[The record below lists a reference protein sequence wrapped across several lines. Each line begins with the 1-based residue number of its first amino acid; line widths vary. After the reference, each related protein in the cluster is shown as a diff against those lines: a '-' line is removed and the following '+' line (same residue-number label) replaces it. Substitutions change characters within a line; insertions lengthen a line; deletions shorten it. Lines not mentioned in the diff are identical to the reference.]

1 MRVQKFSL
9 LAVAV
14 AAGLSL
20 TACGG
25 SDNGSSGS
33 TGSSSGA
40 SSDTSSNASSNAS
53 SGASDSQGSGGNSG
67 STGAGQNGGQ
77 SSGGQSSGGHVGTGS
92 GRASGTGCTTDHL
105 AFSASG
111 GMAEGELIVNMKNT
125 GSANCTLHGFPGV
138 DLKGKD
144 GTVSASRSNLT
155 APTVTLQPGAETR
168 FTLHYPPNNTG
179 GTGVTFTQLVV
190 TPPNETHSTVLNAGV
205 NVPVTDG
212 SGPGI
217 TVDPVGTGK

>member
-25 SDNGSSGS
+25 SDSGSSG
-33 TGSSSGA
+33 GSDSSA
-40 SSDTSSNASSNAS
+40 SSAA
-53 SGASDSQGSGGNSG
+53 SGASDTQGSGTQSSPSQGSGGNGG
-67 STGAGQNGGQ
+67 STGSNGGQ
-77 SSGGQSSGGHVGTGS
+77 TSGGQTSGGHAATGA
-92 GRASGTGCTTDHL
+92 GRASGAGCTTAHL
-105 AFSASG
+105 AFSTSG
-111 GMAEGELIVNMKNT
+111 AMAEGELIVNMKNT

-144 GTVSASRSNLT
+144 GTVSASRSKLA
-155 APTVTLQPGAETR
+155 APVVTLQPGAETR
-168 FTLHYPPNNTG
+168 FTLHYPPNNSG
-179 GTGVTFTQLVV
+179 GSGVTFTQLVV
-190 TPPNETHSTVLNAGV
+190 TPPNETHSTVLQAGV
-205 NVPVTDG
+205 NVPVTEG
-212 SGPGI
+212 GPGI

>member
-1 MRVQKFSL
+1 MRVQKISL

-20 TACGG
+20 TACGSSGGNSGG
-25 SDNGSSGS
+25 SDSSP
-33 TGSSSGA
+33 SSA
-40 SSDTSSNASSNAS
+40 ASDTP
-53 SGASDSQGSGGNSG
+53 GSQGSGGDGG
-67 STGAGQNGGQ
+67 STGSTGSTGSGATGSTGQNGGQ
-77 SSGGQSSGGHVGTGS
+77 SSGAHGPTGS
-92 GRASGTGCTTDHL
+92 GRASGAGCTTAHL
-105 AFSASG
+105 AFSTSG
-111 GMAEGELIVNMKNT
+111 GMGEGQLIVNMKNT

-144 GTVSASRSNLT
+144 GTDSASRSKLA

-168 FTLHYPPNNTG
+168 FTLHYPPNNSG

-190 TPPNETHSTVLNAGV
+190 TPPNETHSTTLKAGI

-212 SGPGI
+212 SDGPGI

>member
-25 SDNGSSGS
+25 SDNGSSGGNDS
-33 TGSSSGA
+33 AASSAPSGA
-40 SSDTSSNASSNAS
+40 SGSQGSGTQSSSP
-53 SGASDSQGSGGNSG
+53 QGSGGNGG

-77 SSGGQSSGGHVGTGS
+77 ASGGHAATGT
-92 GRASGTGCTTDHL
+92 GRASGAGCTTAHL
-105 AFSASG
+105 AFSTSG
-111 GMAEGELIVNMKNT
+111 AMAEGELIVNMKNT

-144 GTVSASRSNLT
+144 GTVSASRSKLT
-155 APTVTLQPGAETR
+155 APVVTLQPGAETR
-168 FTLHYPPNNTG
+168 FTLHYPPNNSG
-179 GTGVTFTQLVV
+179 GSGVTFTQLVV
-190 TPPNETHSTVLNAGV
+190 TPPNETHSTVLRAGV
-205 NVPVTDG
+205 NVPVTEG
-212 SGPGI
+212 GPAI

>member
-1 MRVQKFSL
+1 MRVQKISL

-25 SDNGSSGS
+25 SDNNSGGDSSAPSSAASDTSGTQGSGGS
-33 TGSSSGA
+33 TGSTGATGSTGSGA
-40 SSDTSSNASSNAS
+40 S
-53 SGASDSQGSGGNSG
+53 G
-67 STGAGQNGGQ
+67 STGQNGGQ
-77 SSGGQSSGGHVGTGS
+77 SSSAHGPTGS
-92 GRASGTGCTTDHL
+92 GRASGAGCTTAHL
-105 AFSASG
+105 SFSTSG
-111 GMAEGELIVNMKNT
+111 GMGEGELIVNMKNT

-144 GTVSASRSNLT
+144 GTVSASRSKLT

-168 FTLHYPPNNTG
+168 FTLHYPPNNSG
-179 GTGVTFTQLVV
+179 GSGETFTQLVV
-190 TPPNETHSTVLNAGV
+190 TPPNETHSTTLNAGI
-205 NVPVTDG
+205 NVPVTESG
-212 SGPGI
+212 GPGI

>member
-1 MRVQKFSL
+1 MRVQKISL

-25 SDNGSSGS
+25 SDNNSGGGDSSSPSSAASDTSGAQGSGGSSSSTGS
-33 TGSSSGA
+33 TGSTGSGA
-40 SSDTSSNASSNAS
+40 T
-53 SGASDSQGSGGNSG
+53 GS
-67 STGAGQNGGQ
+67 AGQNGGQ
-77 SSGGQSSGGHVGTGS
+77 SSSAHGPTGS
-92 GRASGTGCTTDHL
+92 GRASGAGCTTAHL
-105 AFSASG
+105 SFSTSG
-111 GMAEGELIVNMKNT
+111 GMGEGELIVNMKNT

-138 DLKGKD
+138 DLKSKD
-144 GTVSASRSNLT
+144 GTVSASRSKLA

-168 FTLHYPPNNTG
+168 FTLHYPPNNSG
-179 GTGVTFTQLVV
+179 GSGETFTQLVV
-190 TPPNETHSTVLNAGV
+190 TPPNETHSTTLNAGV

>member
-1 MRVQKFSL
+1 MHVQKISL

-20 TACGG
+20 TACGS
-25 SDNGSSGS
+25 SDNGSSGGS
-33 TGSSSGA
+33 DSSSPSA
-40 SSDTSSNASSNAS
+40 T
-53 SGASDSQGSGGNSG
+53 ASD
-67 STGAGQNGGQ
+67 
-77 SSGGQSSGGHVGTGS
+77 SSGGQGSASPGSGGSGSSGGSGGSTGSTGSTGQTGGQSGTAHGPTGS
-92 GRASGTGCTTDHL
+92 GRASGSRCTTAHL
-105 AFSASG
+105 SFSTSG

-138 DLKGKD
+138 DLKSKD
-144 GTVSASRSNLT
+144 GTVSASRSKLA

-168 FTLHYPPNNTG
+168 FTLHYPPNTSG
-179 GTGVTFTQLVV
+179 GSGETFTQLVV
-190 TPPNETHSTVLNAGV
+190 TPPNETHSTTLNAGI

-212 SGPGI
+212 GPGI

>member
-25 SDNGSSGS
+25 SDSGSSG
-33 TGSSSGA
+33 GSDSSA
-40 SSDTSSNASSNAS
+40 SSAA
-53 SGASDSQGSGGNSG
+53 SGASDTQGSGTQSSPSQGSGGNGG
-67 STGAGQNGGQ
+67 STGTGRNGGQ
-77 SSGGQSSGGHVGTGS
+77 TSGGQTSGGHAATGA
-92 GRASGTGCTTDHL
+92 GRASGAGCTTAHL
-105 AFSASG
+105 AFSTSG
-111 GMAEGELIVNMKNT
+111 AMAEGELIVNMKNT

-144 GTVSASRSNLT
+144 GAVSASRSKLA
-155 APTVTLQPGAETR
+155 APVVTLQPGAETR
-168 FTLHYPPNNTG
+168 FTLHYPPNNSG
-179 GTGVTFTQLVV
+179 GSGVTFTQLVV
-190 TPPNETHSTVLNAGV
+190 TPPNETHSTVLQAGV
-205 NVPVTDG
+205 NVPVTEG
-212 SGPGI
+212 GPGI

>member
-1 MRVQKFSL
+1 MRVQKISL

-14 AAGLSL
+14 VAGLSL
-20 TACGG
+20 TACGSSDDNSGG
-25 SDNGSSGS
+25 SDSSSPSSTASDTSGAQGSGGDGGTGGSTGSTASSGSGS
-33 TGSSSGA
+33 TG
-40 SSDTSSNASSNAS
+40 
-53 SGASDSQGSGGNSG
+53 
-67 STGAGQNGGQ
+67 QNGGGPG
-77 SSGGQSSGGHVGTGS
+77 SANGPTGS
-92 GRASGTGCTTDHL
+92 GRASGTGCTTAHL
-105 AFSASG
+105 AFSTSG
-111 GMAEGELIVNMKNT
+111 GMGEGELIVNMKNT

-144 GTVSASRSNLT
+144 GTVSASRSKLA

-168 FTLHYPPNNTG
+168 FTLHYPPNNSG
-179 GTGVTFTQLVV
+179 GSGETFTQLVV
-190 TPPNETHSTVLNAGV
+190 TPPNETHSTTLNAGI

>member
-1 MRVQKFSL
+1 MRVQKISL

-20 TACGG
+20 TACGS
-25 SDNGSSGS
+25 SDNNSGGGDSSSPSGAASDTSGTQGSGGSTGSTGSTGSGS
-33 TGSSSGA
+33 TGS
-40 SSDTSSNASSNAS
+40 T
-53 SGASDSQGSGGNSG
+53 
-67 STGAGQNGGQ
+67 GQNGGQ
-77 SSGGQSSGGHVGTGS
+77 SSGAHGPTGS
-92 GRASGTGCTTDHL
+92 GRASGAGCTTAHL
-105 AFSASG
+105 SFSTSG
-111 GMAEGELIVNMKNT
+111 GMGEGELIVNMKNT

-138 DLKGKD
+138 DLKSKD
-144 GTVSASRSNLT
+144 GTLSASRSKLT

-168 FTLHYPPNNTG
+168 FTLHYPPNNSG
-179 GTGVTFTQLVV
+179 GSGETFTQLVV
-190 TPPNETHSTVLNAGV
+190 TPPNETHSTTLNAGI